1 MYFKVS
7 EFELAK
13 QYVNTFLN
21 VNENS
26 PEGRR
31 LLGHCYD
38 KLGSKE
44 KAVIE
49 YQKSLSSMPNQPE
62 LLLSCS

>member
-13 QYVNTFLN
+13 QYVLTFLN

-31 LLGHCYD
+31 LLGHCYE
-38 KLGSKE
+38 KLGNKE
-44 KAVIE
+44 KSIAE
-49 YQKSLSSMPNQPE
+49 YKKSLDLTPNQPE
-62 LLLSCS
+62 LLLSC